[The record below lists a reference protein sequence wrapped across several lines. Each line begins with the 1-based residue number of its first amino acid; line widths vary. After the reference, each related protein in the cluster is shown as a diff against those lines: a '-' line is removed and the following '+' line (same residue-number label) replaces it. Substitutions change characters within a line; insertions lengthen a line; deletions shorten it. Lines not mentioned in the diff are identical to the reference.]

1 MAVREHPLQEKTGE
15 NRIKLVSMKTDL
27 LIENYIHV
35 ATVKVLSTMIS
46 FKAMVNFWCH
56 CKLVIERIK
65 TQCQNLDHCSLS
77 QLIYMNVPLNL
88 SLIK

>member
-1 MAVREHPLQEKTGE
+1 
-15 NRIKLVSMKTDL
+15 MKTDL
-27 LIENYIHV
+27 LIENYVHV
-35 ATVKVLSTMIS
+35 AMVKVIIYYDL
-46 FKAMVNFWCH
+46 FQGYGEFRCH

-65 TQCQNLDHCSLS
+65 IKCQNLDHCSLS

>member
-1 MAVREHPLQEKTGE
+1 MAVREHLLQQKG
-15 NRIKLVSMKTDL
+15 SMKTYL

-35 ATVKVLSTMIS
+35 TMVKVLSTMIF
-46 FKAMVNFWCH
+46 FKALVNFWCH

-65 TQCQNLDHCSLS
+65 IKCQNLDHCSLS
-77 QLIYMNVPLNL
+77 QLIYMNVSLNL